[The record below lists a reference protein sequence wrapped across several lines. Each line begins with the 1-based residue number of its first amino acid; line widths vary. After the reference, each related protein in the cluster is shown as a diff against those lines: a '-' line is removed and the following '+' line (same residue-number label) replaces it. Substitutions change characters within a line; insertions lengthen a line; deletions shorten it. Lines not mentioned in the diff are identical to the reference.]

1 MTHALTKTPDHLADN
16 RPMILGRSI
25 AASSVGAIPL
35 PLVDDWLASSIRRGL
50 FTKIAEARS
59 VDIDKE
65 GIALLADGK
74 NPPPTWS
81 KLMSGSFLLRLVAK
95 QWRKLLIAVVAAKR
109 IQAAS
114 RIFSIATC
122 FDHYC
127 AKMHVGLGVDKHRG
141 AHLRST
147 IDEAIKM
154 TPGGLSR
161 HLFRKGIE
169 SATSRAGAVPRSLL
183 KLSTPS
189 WLEAVLAKQSEAD
202 AAIDVEEVIDQ
213 DLADDDGF
221 LAKVSAA
228 INQQFGLAENVY
240 LEQLIL
246 NFESLW
252 SDKTK

>member
-16 RPMILGRSI
+16 RTMILGRSI
-25 AASSVGAIPL
+25 AASSAGAIPL

-50 FTKIAEARS
+50 FTKLAEARS
-59 VDIDKE
+59 VDIDQA
-65 GIALLADGK
+65 GIAILADGK

-127 AKMHVGLGVDKHRG
+127 AKMHVGLGIDQTRG
-141 AHLRST
+141 TLLRST
-147 IDEAIKM
+147 IDQAIKK

-161 HLFRKGIE
+161 HLFRRGIE
-169 SATSRAGAVPRSLL
+169 SATTRAGKLPKSLMT
-183 KLSTPS
+183 LSTPAWVES
-189 WLEAVLAKQSEAD
+189 ILSKSDEAQ
-202 AAIDVEEVIDQ
+202 AAHEVEEVIAQ
-213 DLADDDGF
+213 DLTNEDGL
-221 LAKVSAA
+221 LAKVSSA
-228 INQQFGLAENVY
+228 IDQQFGLAENAY
-240 LEQLIL
+240 LEQLIM

-252 SDKTK
+252 SEKHK